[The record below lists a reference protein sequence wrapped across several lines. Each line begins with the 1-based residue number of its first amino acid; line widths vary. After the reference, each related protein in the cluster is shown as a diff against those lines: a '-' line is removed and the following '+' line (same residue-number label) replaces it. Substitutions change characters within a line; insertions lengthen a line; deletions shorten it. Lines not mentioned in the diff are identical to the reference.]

1 MHPAYREESERLPGS
16 SIATDIIVGFPGET
30 EDDVDELER
39 FLTAARLDAIGV
51 FGYSDE
57 DGTEAFNHDEKI
69 AAEVIA
75 ARVERITS
83 LAEELTAQ
91 RAEDRIGETVKV
103 LVESI
108 EGDVVEGRSAHQAPE
123 VDGITILIDDPLA
136 NLRLAD
142 VKIGDIITA
151 SVERTDGVDLVA
163 SVIDRRLTR
172 S

>member
-1 MHPAYREESERLPGS
+1 MPA
-16 SIATDIIVGFPGET
+16 
-30 EDDVDELER
+30 
-39 FLTAARLDAIGV
+39 
-51 FGYSDE
+51 
-57 DGTEAFNHDEKI
+57 N
-69 AAEVIA
+69 VIA

-103 LVESI
+103 LVETI
-108 EGDVVEGRSAHQAPE
+108 EDGVVEGRSAHQAPE

-142 VKIGDIITA
+142 VTIGDIVTA
-151 SVERTDGVDLVA
+151 SVQSSDGVDLIA
-163 SVIDRRLTR
+163 SVIDRRITR